1 MVRMAVRE
9 DIPELAELFMELHE
23 HHVRLNP
30 KTFRMPPDD
39 YFTERMTGLVND
51 EGMKVFV
58 HCGSGIDGY
67 AAVKIMDVDTEEKI
81 PRRMCYI
88 DCFAV
93 SERSRRQGAGTELFS
108 AVKEFARE
116 NDCNTVQLGVSADN
130 RGAVEFY
137 NKMGLTPRTIQMK
150 LYL

>member
-9 DIPELAELFMELHE
+9 DIPELAELFKELHE
-23 HHVRLNP
+23 HHVSINP
-30 KTFRMPPDD
+30 KTFRMPPDEF
-39 YFTERMTGLVND
+39 FTERMTGLVGN
-51 EGMKVFV
+51 EGMTVFV
-58 HCGSGIDGY
+58 HCGGKIDGY
-67 AAVKIMDVDTEEKI
+67 AAVKIINVDTEEKY

-93 SERSRRQGAGTELFS
+93 SEKSRRQGAGTELFNS
-108 AVKEFARE
+108 VKEFARE
-116 NDCNTVQLGVSADN
+116 NSCGMVQLGVSAEN

-137 NKMGLTPRTIQMK
+137 NKMGLTPRTIQMQ